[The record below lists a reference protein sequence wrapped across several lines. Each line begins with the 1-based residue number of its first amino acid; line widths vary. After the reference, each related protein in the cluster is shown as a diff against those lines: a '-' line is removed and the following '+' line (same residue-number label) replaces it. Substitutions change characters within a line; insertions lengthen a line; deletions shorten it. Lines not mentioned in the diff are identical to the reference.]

1 MLHRVVMK
9 RSGRLPLA
17 GGASGFTV
25 ADNPIFKIVRQVGN
39 FADSVGMFDV
49 PTASAPFS
57 SEQRR

>member
-1 MLHRVVMK
+1 MK

-39 FADSVGMFDV
+39 FADSVGMLDV